1 MKHIVLTGGGTA
13 GHCIPNLALIPQLKN
28 HFDKISYIGSD
39 NGIEKD
45 IISNFPNITYYGIKT
60 VKFNRKISFSTFS
73 IPFKLLSSIKQA
85 RNLLE
90 EIKPDVIFSK
100 GGYVSL
106 PVVFAGSKIKIPC
119 VTHES
124 DLSLGLAN
132 KLISKKCKYVFTSFE
147 DTAKNTKNGIWTGS
161 PIREELF
168 YNDYA
173 KSLNYFNFNGNRP
186 ILLVTGG
193 SLGSDAINN
202 IIHSTREKLLEKF
215 DIIHLC
221 GKGKSSH
228 FKHENYRELE
238 YLPHMEKA
246 LNISDIVVSR
256 GGSNALFELIALK
269 KPTLVIPLPK
279 GNSRGDQILNAEY
292 FKDKGLVK
300 VIRQEHLTEHS
311 FIYTLNE
318 LFLQKDKYVSKL
330 EKYPVKRGNEKICYI
345 LSKITNN

>member
-28 HFDKISYIGSD
+28 YFDTISYIGSE
-39 NGIEKD
+39 NGIEREILTSYQEID
-45 IISNFPNITYYGIKT
+45 YHPIKV
-60 VKFNRKISFSTFS
+60 VKFNRKLTLSNLA
-73 IPFKLLSSIKQA
+73 IPFKLSSSVNQAKQILESIKP
-85 RNLLE
+85 N
-90 EIKPDVIFSK
+90 VIFSK

-106 PVVFAGSKIKIPC
+106 PVVFAGSKLKIPC

-132 KLISKKCKYVFTSFE
+132 KLISKKCKYTFTSFE
-147 DTAKNTKNGIWTGS
+147 DTAKSTKNGIWTGS

-173 KSLNYFNFNGNRP
+173 KSLNYFKFDGKRP
-186 ILLVTGG
+186 ILLITGG
-193 SLGSDAINN
+193 SLGSDAINK
-202 IIHSTREKLLEKF
+202 IIQNTREKLLENF

-221 GKGKSSH
+221 GKGKSSN

-238 YLPHMEKA
+238 YLPFMEKA
-246 LNISDIVVSR
+246 LNICDLVVSR

-292 FKDKGLVK
+292 FKDKGLIK
-300 VIRQEHLTEHS
+300 VIRQENLTEHS

-318 LFLQKDKYVSKL
+318 LFLQKDKYINKL
-330 EKYPVKRGNEKICYI
+330 EKYPVIWGFFLLII
-345 LSKITNN
+345 